1 MRTDL
6 TEAQIRELVRRS
18 DRCSQKIAAG
28 FCLDAWT
35 PADAS
40 NLRRLVGELQR
51 LRDQQACVMHMHEIE
66 GAY

>member
-6 TEAQIRELVRRS
+6 TEAQIRELLRRS
-18 DRCSQKIAAG
+18 DRVSQKISAGVFLDTWTVQDAAK
-28 FCLDAWT
+28 
-35 PADAS
+35 
-40 NLRRLVGELQR
+40 LRSLVGELQR